1 MAAYV
6 QDAIMLLGDS
16 ITQGGFEFNGI
27 AARLAHVYNRKMDV
41 INRGY
46 SGYNTDW
53 ILPVFEQ
60 IFATQHEQQHA
71 PKVRLLVIW
80 FGANDAAVPPKDQHV
95 PLARYKANLAKLIWM
110 VSSPESPRYSPAT
123 RVVLLTPPPVN
134 TLQWSVRQ
142 ASRDPPAALDRDFEV
157 TRTYAEA
164 AKEVG
169 QSEGVPVVDVWTK
182 FWEGAGRVEAELKK
196 YLTDGLHLNEEGY
209 AVVFEE
215 LTKTIAERYPEYH
228 HENLQFVFAPFDQI
242 CADLPHY
249 REITKKRDAF
259 KT

>member
-1 MAAYV
+1 MSLCA
-6 QDAIMLLGDS
+6 L
-16 ITQGGFEFNGI
+16 
-27 AARLAHVYNRKMDV
+27 
-41 INRGY
+41 
-46 SGYNTDW
+46 
-53 ILPVFEQ
+53 Q

-80 FGANDAAVPPKDQHV
+80 FGANDAAVPPKEQHV

-142 ASRDPPAALDRDFEV
+142 ASKDPPQGLDRDFEV

-169 QSEGVPVVDVWTK
+169 EAEGVPVVDVWTR

-196 YLTDGLHLNEEGY
+196 YLTDGLHLIEEGY
-209 AVVFEE
+209 AVGGLRSSRACACVWEWDADE
-215 LTKTIAERYPEYH
+215 NVGRLRGA
-228 HENLQFVFAPFDQI
+228 HEDH
-242 CADLPHY
+242 CG
-249 REITKKRDAF
+249 EIPGVSP
-259 KT
+259 